1 MDMNISL
8 YNKFHIVS
16 ATKNNHEPSR
26 DVLLYIHEFEDSY
39 PLLRQLSS
47 PIRNTLTTII
57 IISVLVGSCSNVLLY
72 RYILVSS
79 KLINGSYF
87 KMTPVNVLLLNST
100 IIHHVVLIYTAFFL
114 SLSIGTDIVLEEAFG
129 GTYCIVTRYL
139 GNNQLNIF

>member
-8 YNKFHIVS
+8 YNRFHIVS
-16 ATKNNHEPSR
+16 ATMNNDEPSR
-26 DVLLYIHEFEDSY
+26 DVLLYIHEFEDSS
-39 PLLRQLSS
+39 PLLRRLSS
-47 PIRNTLTTII
+47 PIRYTITAII
-57 IISVLVGSCSNVLLY
+57 IISVLIGSSFEIILS

-79 KLINGSYF
+79 KLINGSYL

-100 IIHHVVLIYTAFFL
+100 IVHHVVLIYTALFL